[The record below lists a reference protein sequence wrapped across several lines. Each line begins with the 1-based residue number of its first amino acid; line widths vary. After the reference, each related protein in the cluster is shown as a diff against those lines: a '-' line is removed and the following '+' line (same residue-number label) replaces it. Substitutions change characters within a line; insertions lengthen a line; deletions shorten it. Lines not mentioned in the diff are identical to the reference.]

1 MGMCGAGRI
10 GKTRGR
16 GLIEHGT
23 SRPGNAAALFFVFD
37 VQAIGWAAMASF
49 LLAVGRQSAELL
61 FGGPPLGSHGGGMS
75 ARSGGSWSTG
85 GEGKLGP
92 TTDPLGHNS

>member
-1 MGMCGAGRI
+1 MVVAHGR
-10 GKTRGR
+10 T
-16 GLIEHGT
+16 
-23 SRPGNAAALFFVFD
+23 AASGFAQLCAWGQRCSV
-37 VQAIGWAAMASF
+37 VPVWAVVPFADRRFLARASF
-49 LLAVGRQSAELL
+49 LLAVGCQSAELL
-61 FGGPPLGSHGGGMS
+61 FGGPPLGSDGGGMS